1 MGEENQEIIFF
12 RYHAA
17 NRSNPS
23 SLVNYLMATHSKESL
38 LNFVVSYSYIL
49 RKFGIKVRL
58 LSSYL
63 AKTVVLHSHSL
74 AAKEIKYIRHIFSIK
89 NVRR

>member
-38 LNFVVSYSYIL
+38 LNFVVSYS
-49 RKFGIKVRL
+49 
-58 LSSYL
+58 
-63 AKTVVLHSHSL
+63 
-74 AAKEIKYIRHIFSIK
+74 
-89 NVRR
+89 